1 MRAEKGP
8 DDMAGQA
15 ATIRIKLEEMLLKL
29 KEGPAQNRRRRRWH
43 DRLTGEQI
51 RG

>member
-1 MRAEKGP
+1 MIW
-8 DDMAGQA
+8 QA
-15 ATIRIKLEEMLLKL
+15 RQQPYRIKLEEMLLKL

-43 DRLTGEQI
+43 DRLTGEQV